1 LLSFDQQ
8 TGKASHNI
16 SGMGIFPGVKCVA
29 SKQRLESLPLMPIK
43 KLLRD
48 PFKRFLFE
56 VGADYYAR
64 KLATG
69 PEADIRRE
77 FVAALALPP
86 AALNSHLKFL
96 DVGCG
101 PGHVAR
107 MLAES
112 GYNVTG
118 VDRSHSLL
126 RIARRLASK
135 LASANRLAFHHSTTE
150 RLPFDAAAFDITYAT
165 GVIYWVEHL
174 PETLR
179 EIVRVT
185 RPNGVVAFLDPHASM
200 SIANAR
206 VYSERHS
213 LSRRDTRKMVAWAT
227 SARFN
232 RRFEESELRRAL
244 ADAGLEQV
252 HLERRLDGMVWFTR
266 ARTPSAAPLAQTPVE
281 ALETQLA

>member
-1 LLSFDQQ
+1 
-8 TGKASHNI
+8 
-16 SGMGIFPGVKCVA
+16 
-29 SKQRLESLPLMPIK
+29 MPIK

-56 VGADYYAR
+56 VGAGYYAR

-69 PEADIRRE
+69 PEADIRQE
-77 FVAALALPP
+77 FVASLRLPP
-86 AALNSHLKFL
+86 AHLNPDLKFL

-107 MLAES
+107 SLAAS

-118 VDRSHSLL
+118 VDRCHSLL
-126 RIARRLASK
+126 RIARRLGSRIARPD
-135 LASANRLAFHHSTTE
+135 RLAFHHSTTDK
-150 RLPFDAAAFDITYAT
+150 LPFGDATFDVTYAT

-185 RPNGVVAFLDPHASM
+185 RPNGMVAFLDPHASM

-206 VYSERHS
+206 EYSRRRG

-232 RRFEESELRRAL
+232 RRFEEVELRRAL
-244 ADAGLEQV
+244 ADAGLEQI

-266 ARTPSAAPLAQTPVE
+266 ARTPAAATAMQESVAIEPMETVLAS
-281 ALETQLA
+281 

>member
-1 LLSFDQQ
+1 MSLMEDSRVVEGLATEQSAGTLS
-8 TGKASHNI
+8 
-16 SGMGIFPGVKCVA
+16 
-29 SKQRLESLPLMPIK
+29 LMPIK
-43 KLLRD
+43 RFLRD

-56 VGADYYAR
+56 VGAGYYAR

-77 FVAALALPP
+77 FVASLALPP
-86 AALNSHLKFL
+86 AHLNSHLQIL

-107 MLAES
+107 SLAES

-126 RIARRLASK
+126 RIARRLASRPP
-135 LASANRLAFHHSTTE
+135 LPGRLEFHHSSTD
-150 RLPFDAAAFDITYAT
+150 RLPFDNASFDVTYAT

-174 PETLR
+174 AETLR

-185 RPNGVVAFLDPHASM
+185 SPGGVVAFLDPHSSM

-206 VYSERHS
+206 AYSERHG
-213 LSRRDTRKMVAWAT
+213 LSRRDTRKMTAWAT

-244 ADAGLEQV
+244 VAAGLEQIE
-252 HLERRLDGMVWFTR
+252 LELRLDGMVWFTR
-266 ARTPSAAPLAQTPVE
+266 ARTPAVAAVAQLPLET
-281 ALETQLA
+281 ALDTQLAS

>member
-1 LLSFDQQ
+1 
-8 TGKASHNI
+8 
-16 SGMGIFPGVKCVA
+16 
-29 SKQRLESLPLMPIK
+29 MPIK
-43 KLLRD
+43 KILRD

-56 VGADYYAR
+56 IGAGYYSR

-77 FVAALALPP
+77 FIAALALPP
-86 AALNSHLKFL
+86 AHLNSHLKFL

-107 MLAES
+107 SLAAS

-118 VDRSHSLL
+118 VDRCHNLL
-126 RIARRLASK
+126 RIARRLESK
-135 LASANRLAFHHSTTE
+135 LASPRRVTFHHSSTDK
-150 RLPFDAAAFDITYAT
+150 LPFDDATFHVTYAT

-174 PETLR
+174 ANTLR

-185 RPNGVVAFLDPHASM
+185 RPNGIVAFLDPHASM

-206 VYSERHS
+206 AYSERHG
-213 LSRRDTRKMVAWAT
+213 LSRRDKRKMVAWAT

-232 RRFEESELRRAL
+232 RRFEENELRRAL
-244 ADAGLEQV
+244 ADAGLEQIQ
-252 HLERRLDGMVWFTR
+252 LERRLDGMVWFTR
-266 ARTPSAAPLAQTPVE
+266 ARKPATAVTVHVE
-281 ALETQLA
+281 VESLQTQLVS